1 MATFTVSIP
10 DKLKKE
16 LEKHPD
22 VNWPEFLKQRLEVR
36 LRQFQKFQELVNKGE
51 I

>member
-10 DKLKKE
+10 DKLKKQLAQYPE
-16 LEKHPD
+16 
-22 VNWPEFLKQRLEVR
+22 VNWPEFLKKRLEIR
-36 LRQFQKFQELVNKGE
+36 LRQFQKFQEMVRAGK

>member
-16 LEKHPD
+16 LEKYPD